1 MSLDAEFA
9 EMDQVLLD
17 EFGEVAIYNGR
28 LKVQI
33 VIDRNVER
41 ANRYGEIMARHTE
54 ISFLKRQLA
63 KVHAKDTFETCN
75 EVFTVD
81 SDPLISDDGSVVVV
95 SVS

>member
-9 EMDQVLLD
+9 EMDQVLHD

-33 VIDRNVER
+33 IIDRNVER
-41 ANRYGEIMARHTE
+41 LNRYGELMAKHTE
-54 ISFLKRQLA
+54 ISFLKRELK
-63 KVHAKDTFETCN
+63 KVHAKDTFEICS

-81 SDPLISDDGSVVVV
+81 SDPLISDDGLVVVV